1 MHLQAIDIQI
11 DANEIMGDP
20 SYSNRIVMPIIDD
33 CRQLISQFG
42 QVWIGHC
49 YREANFC
56 ADFLARKG
64 ALHDC
69 CLCVYQE
76 PPVDLLDLI
85 SVDKEGVFCNRAVPA
100 IVSSL

>member
-1 MHLQAIDIQI
+1 MP
-11 DANEIMGDP
+11 NEIMGDP

-76 PPVDLLDLI
+76 HPVDLLDLI